1 MPPLKK
7 TTKPM
12 FGIPASAVEKFLKEE
27 QIPKLVSRDGLGEK
41 PLPAPATQGE
51 VTTQEDVSHVSA
63 EHLQIPSAPIL
74 TFVPK
79 TTPAEPDVETVQT
92 PPPAAKPMLR
102 DFTSQVSL
110 GKKVPKYVKDALKK
124 MSQKKNKTETALLLE
139 GLAAI
144 GIAVR
149 EEDLVA
155 DRRSRPARKT

>member
-1 MPPLKK
+1 
-7 TTKPM
+7 
-12 FGIPASAVEKFLKEE
+12 
-27 QIPKLVSRDGLGEK
+27 
-41 PLPAPATQGE
+41 
-51 VTTQEDVSHVSA
+51 
-63 EHLQIPSAPIL
+63 
-74 TFVPK
+74 
-79 TTPAEPDVETVQT
+79 
-92 PPPAAKPMLR
+92 MLR